1 MFVSEQPLN
10 KPWDL
15 SNTLDRT
22 SLLTTN
28 SFMLPSSYTFPTNI
42 GLPKSLEELFWSI
55 NNVARFIQVL
65 GSTTDNLAYF
75 VESIRHSLEYALMK
89 ITTTLHLLKNDEK
102 CRHVSS
108 VGKLLVLSCTI
119 SSLLLG
125 IKLAAHRKR
134 RNRHSL
140 AISNLIISVGR

>member
-1 MFVSEQPLN
+1 MLVSEQPLN

-15 SNTLDRT
+15 SNALDRT

-65 GSTTDNLAYF
+65 GSTTDNLVYF

-108 VGKLLVLSCTI
+108 VGKLLVLSCTV

-134 RNRHSL
+134 RNRYSL
-140 AISNLIISVGR
+140 EISDPII